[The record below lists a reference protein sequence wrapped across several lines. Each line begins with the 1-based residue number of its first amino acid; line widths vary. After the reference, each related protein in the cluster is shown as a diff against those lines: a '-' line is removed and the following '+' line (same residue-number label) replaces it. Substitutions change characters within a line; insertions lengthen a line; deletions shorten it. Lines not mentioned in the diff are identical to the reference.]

1 MASEVD
7 ICNLALGFL
16 GDSATVSNL
25 SPPEG
30 SAQAGHCSRFY
41 PIARNSLL
49 ELHPWGFA
57 SKRVALSLLS
67 TAPTN
72 SWEYAYAVPAD
83 AINLLAVLDPE
94 ALDDYSAGLEL
105 NGNPGMVPPAAGS
118 YTPQPYTI
126 ETLNGADVLLT
137 NQENAV
143 LRYTALVTDTT
154 KFPPLF
160 TEALAWLLASKL
172 AGPLLKGDGGVKMAQ
187 SCLKQFQA
195 WYAQATESD
204 ANQRR
209 TQVAQ
214 RTPWMANR

>member
-7 ICNLALGFL
+7 ICNMALGFL
-16 GDSATVSNL
+16 GDTATVSNL

-41 PIARNSLL
+41 PIARNSLM

-57 SKRVALSLLS
+57 SKRVALALLDVTLPS
-67 TAPTN
+67 Q
-72 SWEYAYAVPAD
+72 WKYAYAMPSE
-83 AINLLAVLDPE
+83 AINLLAVLDPN

-118 YTPQPYTI
+118 YTTQPYTV
-126 ETLNGADVLLT
+126 ETLDGADVLLT

-143 LRYTALVTDTT
+143 LRYTCLVTDTT
-154 KFPPLF
+154 KFSPLF

-172 AGPLLKGDGGVKMAQ
+172 AGPLLKGESGVQMA
-187 SCLKQFQA
+187 SACIKQFQA